1 MLKRWR
7 AWAFAV
13 SGLVLSCL
21 VSSALRR
28 DHLLAGVM
36 VGFSVAIRSYARP
49 VAISSVRLP
58 TRAHYEMLMPFRLI
72 PFPKVGDRT
81 CSWQQP
87 LDAGPD
93 RKSTRLNSSP

>member
-58 TRAHYEMLMPFRLI
+58 TRAPSDMLMPFRLI
-72 PFPKVGDRT
+72 PFQTRSEELRGGKDRV
-81 CSWQQP
+81 SP
-87 LDAGPD
+87 G
-93 RKSTRLNSSP
+93 RSRLSPVH